1 MIIKAKKKHNIN
13 LKTSFM
19 IGDQKS
25 DEMCAKKA
33 KVIFFYKK
41 NNFNKDIKKILKKFD

>member
-1 MIIKAKKKHNIN
+1 
-13 LKTSFM
+13 M

-41 NNFNKDIKKILKKFD
+41 NNLLKDIKKILKKFD